1 MTKSKVSVALL
12 ACLMVV
18 MAVLM
23 ALPMVS
29 TAAIVVTGVNWYG
42 TTYVGTDTFYG
53 VSVNAFEA
61 GTNAKVGF
69 NIENTFAYDVNIKAV
84 TVKFDWGGEPYTAT
98 SSPATLA
105 VGQGGTVLFD
115 FTVPSTAGI
124 NATVHGYELKVAYE
138 SADAP
143 AIVTSA
149 VVSATGTGVVNQV
162 VNLVAG
168 TVCAPNSIV
177 VYVNG
182 GLWTSGFSQNL
193 YLNNVTFTTAVTA
206 GQDITIYYKY
216 GELLFNGDGT
226 LKAGYL
232 NNFPAASIDAPF
244 IRDDVAQQH
253 NPVAADGYTVNLNT
267 GRVAL
272 TAAQAPHGWQDVYVS
287 YTYYPTWT
295 QTGTG
300 IAVYSADQADAQALN
315 VKLTDMNNNT
325 PSTWLPFTTVGSQA
339 KVESDVLRAQ
349 ADAKYVAG
357 DFAGA
362 ETDYQAAIDKLNEA
376 RTANA
381 TVSTTVETGL
391 LGLLDGADE
400 VVNAYSNKLKGEA
413 SMDKNVGVFYIMLGV
428 AVILAGIAT
437 IIWAFAQF
445 IVARGPSRH
454 EHI

>member
-1 MTKSKVSVALL
+1 VTKSKVSVALL

-18 MAVLM
+18 MALLM
-23 ALPMVS
+23 AFPMVS
-29 TAAIVVTGVNWYG
+29 SAAIVVTGENWYG

-69 NIENTFAYDVNIKAV
+69 NIQNTFTYDVNIKAV
-84 TVKFDWGGEPYTAT
+84 TVKFDWGTTYPAT
-98 SSPATLA
+98 SFPATLA

-115 FTVPSTAGI
+115 FTVPSTDGI
-124 NATVHGYELKVAYE
+124 NATVHGYEMKVTYE
-138 SADAP
+138 SADVP
-143 AIVTSA
+143 NIVTGG
-149 VVSATGTGVVNQV
+149 VVSTVGTGIVNQV
-162 VNLVAG
+162 VNLAAG

-193 YLNNVTFTTAVTA
+193 YLNNVTFTTAVPV
-206 GQDITIYYKY
+206 GQNITIYYRY

-232 NNFPAASIDAPF
+232 NNVPAASIDAIF
-244 IRDDVAQQH
+244 IRDSVAQQH
-253 NPVAADGYTVNLNT
+253 NPVAADGYTVDLNT
-267 GRVAL
+267 GRIAL
-272 TAAQAPHGWQDVYVS
+272 TAAQAPHGWQSVYVS
-287 YTYYPTWT
+287 YTYYPAYTS
-295 QTGTG
+295 TGTN

-315 VKLTDMNNNT
+315 VQLTNMNNNT

-339 KVESDVLRAQ
+339 KEESDVLRAQ

-362 ETDYQAAIDKLNEA
+362 ETDYQAAIDKLDEA
-376 RTANA
+376 NTANA
-381 TVSTTVETGL
+381 TVSTTAETGI

-400 VVNAYSNKLKGEA
+400 VVNAYGSKLKGEA
-413 SMDKNVGVFYIMLGV
+413 AMDKNVGIFYIMLGV
-428 AVILAGIAT
+428 AVLLGGIAT
-437 IIWAFAQF
+437 IIWSFSRY
-445 IVARGPSRH
+445 VAAKGPRQQ
-454 EHI
+454 